1 MLPSGVLPPSRVAC
15 RRGAIISLLNKWM
28 NNVQG
33 TGRWPL
39 SCYRNRDCY
48 GEDMEW
54 RYNLLKKPEARLSD
68 HKDEDLIGSWAP
80 SSESFE
86 SHYWRYR
93 SYWLRWLFTVIIG
106 GIKRELCIARWEGNV
121 EDVQKIEGGREGGW
135 SERQRRRGRG
145 SVIKEEKKGK
155 RWGGKKA
162 EEKRR

>member
-1 MLPSGVLPPSRVAC
+1 MSKAPVDGRLAVI
-15 RRGAIISLLNKWM
+15 AIEIH
-28 NNVQG
+28 
-33 TGRWPL
+33 
-39 SCYRNRDCY
+39 CYA
-48 GEDMEW
+48 EDMEW

-121 EDVQKIEGGREGGW
+121 EDVQKIEGEREGGVRGREGEGEGAW
-135 SERQRRRGRG
+135 
-145 SVIKEEKKGK
+145 
-155 RWGGKKA
+155 
-162 EEKRR
+162 